1 MKIQFESQ
9 LEYQNHAINS
19 IVNIFEGQEIC
30 QSNFT
35 VTGINDNLLTYQND
49 LGIGNRLELLDDEIL
64 SNVQQIQLKNGLP
77 QTKGVKDIKT
87 MDFSVEMETGTG
99 KTYVYLKTIFEMNKK
114 FGFTKFIIVV
124 PSIAIKEGTNKTLEI
139 TNEHF
144 KGLFDNVNYDYFV
157 YDSSNL
163 EQVRDFATSSDIRV
177 MIINIDAFKKSFTD
191 PTKDNKANLIHR
203 TNDRL
208 NGMKPIDFIASTN
221 PIVIIDEPQSVDN
234 TSKSKEAIST
244 LNPLCKLRYS
254 ATHTEKHN
262 LMYKLDSIDAYEQ
275 KLVKQIEVANVRT
288 TDNQNQAYIKLLKV
302 SKKPITAT
310 VEIDVNEKGITKRVS
325 KTIKDGTIL
334 YDLTKRDVYM
344 DFNVNDIYVEEGNE
358 YIQFSN
364 GQFIKIGE
372 SIGDVDED
380 SIKRLQIRKTIEE
393 HLDKEMKLNPIGIK
407 VLSLFFIDRVA
418 NYRYYDEES
427 NTMKGKYAVWFEE
440 EYQKIIKYPKYHS
453 LFEKHNHLNTPI
465 EKIHDGYFSQDKK
478 GQFKDSNESTSGEL
492 KSNADDEDTFNR
504 IMKNKE
510 KLLSFED
517 NLRFIFSHSALKEG
531 WDNPNV
537 FQICTLKEGSKSE
550 IRRRQE
556 IGRGLR
562 ICVNQDGERVY
573 GFDVNTLTVMANET
587 YEEFAIGLQREIEK
601 EEGIKFGVIEKH
613 EFSNITRKNEN
624 GEIVYLGAKE
634 SEKLY
639 DYLHQKE
646 YIDSKGKVQD
656 SLKNELRD
664 GSFSVP
670 LEFEQAKTQII
681 NVIKKIAGNL
691 NIKNADDKVVVK
703 VKKQVLLSDE
713 FKDLWDRIKYQTT
726 YRVDFNENDLVN
738 ECAKNINYEVSVGKI
753 KYVYSKALNKIT
765 KVGVEIDEETLI
777 KDKHIDSEI
786 IDYKLPDIVTYIQNE
801 TNLTRRNIVDI
812 LIKSEKLNDFKNNPQ
827 KFIDK
832 VIEIIKKTMNTFI
845 VDGIKYQKLG
855 NDYYYAQESF
865 LNEELS
871 GYLTKNMYQNKND
884 KSPFEYTVYDSDIEK
899 KFAEDFDKN
908 PDVKLFTK
916 LPNWFKIN
924 TPLGTYNPDWAVLIE
939 KDNSEKLYFVVES
952 KGADLGLDI
961 KTTESSKIKCGKKHF
976 EALDT
981 EVELKQAKTLKS
993 FLDNL

>member
-1 MKIQFESQ
+1 MKIQFENN
-9 LEYQNHAINS
+9 LDYQNRAIES

-77 QTKGVKDIKT
+77 QTKSVKDIKT

-144 KGLFDNVNYDYFV
+144 RGLFDNVNYDYFV

-163 EQVRDFATSSDIRV
+163 EQVRDFATSTDIRI

-203 TNDRL
+203 THDRL

-254 ATHTEKHN
+254 ATHTQKHN

-344 DFNVNDIYVEEGNE
+344 DFNVNDIYVEDGNE

-364 GQFIKIGE
+364 GKFLKIGE

-427 NTMKGKYAVWFEE
+427 NAIKGKYAIWFEE
-440 EYQKIIKYPKYHS
+440 EYQKIIKYPKYNS
-453 LFEKHNHLNTPI
+453 LFEKHNYLNTPI

-573 GFDVNTLTVMANET
+573 GSDVNTLTVMANET
-587 YEEFAIGLQREIEK
+587 YEEFAIGLQKEIEK
-601 EEGIKFGVIEKH
+601 ESDIKFGVIEKH
-613 EFSNITRKNEN
+613 EFANLTIRNQS
-624 GEIVYLGAKE
+624 GEIEFLGAKL
-634 SEKLY
+634 SEKLFE
-639 DYLHQKE
+639 YLNEKY

-656 SLKNELRD
+656 SLRKDLRD
-664 GSFSVP
+664 ATFSVP
-670 LEFEQAKTQII
+670 LEFEEAKTQIV

-691 NIKNADDKVVVK
+691 NIKNADDKIVVK
-703 VKKQVLLSDE
+703 VRKQVLLSEE
-713 FKDLWDRIKYQTT
+713 FKDLWNRIKFQTT
-726 YRVDFNENDLVN
+726 YRVDFNEDDLVK
-738 ECAKNINYEVSVGKI
+738 ECAKNIQYEVSVNKI
-753 KYVYSKALNKIT
+753 KYLYSKAKNKIT
-765 KVGVEIDEETLI
+765 KVGVEVDEETLI

-832 VIEIIKKTMNTFI
+832 VIEIIKKTMNSFI

-855 NDYYYAQESF
+855 NDYYYTQESF
-865 LNEELS
+865 ENEELT
-871 GYLTKNMYQNKND
+871 GYLKKNMYENKNN

-899 KFAEDFDKN
+899 KFAEEFDKN

-939 KDNSEKLYFVVES
+939 KDSNEKLYFVVES

-976 EALDT
+976 EALDSS
-981 EVELKQAKTLKS
+981 VELVQSKDYNNFMEK
-993 FLDNL
+993 F